1 MPHKRHHKSKK
12 TRRGGFYSFNGQV
25 APGAANWT
33 RGAEVPTNDVG
44 GAPIPVNLKGG
55 RKRSHKKKS
64 TRRRKMRGGYSFG
77 QSVAGFTGQGTSRG
91 MGGYS
96 DVSQPGGKA
105 ALGEFANHGAQ
116 PGGNWGNYK
125 LHNY

>member
-1 MPHKRHHKSKK
+1 MPHKRQRKK
-12 TRRGGFYSFNGQV
+12 TVRGGFYSFSGAV
-25 APGAANWT
+25 APGAANWS
-33 RGAEVPTNDVG
+33 RGAEVPTTEVG

-55 RKRSHKKKS
+55 RKRSSKKKKS

-105 ALGEFANHGAQ
+105 ALGEFANHGVQ
-116 PGGNWGNYK
+116 PGGGWGNYK